1 MLASIQLVTILL
13 RAKFC
18 GGGADE
24 FGESGVADVADPETQ
39 QEPVPKRFEFI
50 SLRHLVARAEERDQR
65 DLHLQIAVVEDPLI
79 GDLQQR
85 VQDRAARLENFVEE
99 DEFGLDK
106 FSGRDPPILVAFQSS
121 DRHRPEQ
128 FFRRREAS
136 HKICEVSQSRAIL
149 RADSVG
155 KFGSESRLCRA
166 RWPENN
172 QVLPRE
178 QCDQRSAN
186 DFIALDQRY
195 RQFALNGD
203 RKSTRL
209 NSSHLGISYA

>member
-85 VQDRAARLENFVEE
+85 VQDRTARLEDFVEE
-99 DEFGLDK
+99 DEFSLDQ
-106 FSGRDPPILVAFQSS
+106 FARS
-121 DRHRPEQ
+121 DTPVFVLLEPTDRYGAEQ
-128 FFRRREAS
+128 LFRRREAS
-136 HKICEVSQSRAIL
+136 HQI
-149 RADSVG
+149 
-155 KFGSESRLCRA
+155 
-166 RWPENN
+166 
-172 QVLPRE
+172 RE
-178 QCDQRSAN
+178 A
-186 DFIALDQRY
+186 A
-195 RQFALNGD
+195 
-203 RKSTRL
+203 
-209 NSSHLGISYA
+209 